1 MTDMG
6 EGGTDADEWM
16 NVSKESRFFI
26 IHIKIFI
33 KGNPPESLKQV

>member
-16 NVSKESRFFI
+16 NVSKTSLFFVLQV
-26 IHIKIFI
+26 KIFI